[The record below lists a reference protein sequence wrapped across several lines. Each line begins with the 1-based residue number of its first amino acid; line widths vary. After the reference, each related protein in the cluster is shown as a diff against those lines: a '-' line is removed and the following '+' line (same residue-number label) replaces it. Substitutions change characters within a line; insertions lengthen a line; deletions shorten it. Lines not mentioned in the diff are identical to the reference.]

1 MAKKR
6 KLKKEVIA
14 ILAVI
19 IFFVVYFLAFRFGTY
34 LDQKNQDPVKQ
45 VEEKEDTRPLITQLK
60 SENNVYISDSEIE
73 NIKIEESSWDEIK
86 YLFTK
91 LFFVLC

>member
-19 IFFVVYFLAFRFGTY
+19 IFFVVYFIAFRFGTY
-34 LDQKNQDPVKQ
+34 LDQKNQDPVKK
-45 VEEKEDTRPLITQLK
+45 VEEKEDTRP
-60 SENNVYISDSEIE
+60 
-73 NIKIEESSWDEIK
+73 
-86 YLFTK
+86 
-91 LFFVLC
+91 

>member
-34 LDQKNQDPVKQ
+34 LDQKNQDPVNK
-45 VEEKEDTRPLITQLK
+45 LK
-60 SENNVYISDSEIE
+60 KKRIQD
-73 NIKIEESSWDEIK
+73 
-86 YLFTK
+86 L
-91 LFFVLC
+91 